1 MGYGEVGWGD
11 AGRGSI
17 DNKDES
23 SGEGRRV
30 NNGPG
35 SMQIL
40 LIHCAQDAA
49 APDGTTIVILTLR
62 W

>member
-1 MGYGEVGWGD
+1 MGYGEVGWGGT
-11 AGRGSI
+11 GRGRI
-17 DNKDES
+17 DNEDGS

-30 NNGPG
+30 NNGLG
-35 SMQIL
+35 SMEIL

-49 APDGTTIVILTLR
+49 APDGTTIMILMLR

>member
-17 DNKDES
+17 DNEDES

-49 APDGTTIVILTLR
+49 APDGTTIMILMLR

>member
-11 AGRGSI
+11 VGRGSI
-17 DNKDES
+17 DNEDES

-49 APDGTTIVILTLR
+49 APDGTTIMILMLR
-62 W
+62 G